1 MSVRYFSLR
10 CAEFLILF
18 FFCRTYLFGNLLHP
32 ILLSFTREVAD
43 PFIAIFLFLRLY
55 KYMHKY
61 MSRLLINKTNNTVKA
76 LKWLPLFLAK
86 LHKHDFSCFLLVQNS
101 SMANSP
107 MKSKCCQYAQE
118 KQRFFL
124 FSIIYLFVVFGRDY
138 SLMLLTLLILLI
150 LRIL

>member
-1 MSVRYFSLR
+1 MCRIFNIIF
-10 CAEFLILF
+10 FLPH
-18 FFCRTYLFGNLLHP
+18 LL
-32 ILLSFTREVAD
+32 IWK
-43 PFIAIFLFLRLY
+43 FIASNLVVIHERGSGPFYSNFLFLRLY